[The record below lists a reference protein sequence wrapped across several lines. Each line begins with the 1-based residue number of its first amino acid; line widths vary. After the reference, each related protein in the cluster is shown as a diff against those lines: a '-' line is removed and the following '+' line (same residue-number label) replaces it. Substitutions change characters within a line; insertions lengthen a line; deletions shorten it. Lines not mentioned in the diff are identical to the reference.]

1 MPRTP
6 AVSGSQNVFAINSL
20 TFHKVQ
26 GTFCSGGSDGSL
38 TFWDGI
44 SRTKLKSELFG
55 VFGVLVCV
63 CELMNLLAFSC
74 KDLNNGD
81 TDVRPP
87 RFGTPI
93 VSTSFNRTQEIIA

>member
-55 VFGVLVCV
+55 VFGVLLYVCGAD
-63 CELMNLLAFSC
+63 E
-74 KDLNNGD
+74 
-81 TDVRPP
+81 P
-87 RFGTPI
+87 
-93 VSTSFNRTQEIIA
+93 TSFLLQGFEQRRHRCSTTKIWYSHCFYFL